1 MNNSALESVQMEED
15 EPEIIL
21 CGSTVYNYLGIAE
34 SQLDNCENPRILTVL
49 SSLLERAIIRNDKAA
64 AIVNN
69 NSNNHS
75 ICRKELSIFQGLRAP
90 SIGIHSYLMR
100 IFKYAKCSPSCF
112 VLAYAY
118 IIKLTASQ
126 QAVAGGSSLI
136 TSLNVH
142 RLLITSVMVAT
153 KFIDDRHYNNA
164 YYAKIGGVSTVE
176 MNGLELALLGSLGYR
191 LQISMSAFESFCADL
206 GKEAAMQAVLLGR
219 PDQRTLIAAANCSFD
234 EEQSRKVALLCT
246 NYGGV

>member
-1 MNNSALESVQMEED
+1 MNNSGLERVQMEED

-21 CGSTVYNYLGIAE
+21 CGSAVYNYLGIAE
-34 SQLDNCENPRILTVL
+34 SQLDKCENPRILTVL
-49 SSLLERAIIRNDKAA
+49 SSLLERAVIRNDTIAA
-64 AIVNN
+64 TVNN
-69 NSNNHS
+69 SNNNHS
-75 ICRKELSIFQGLRAP
+75 ICRKKLSIFHGLRAP
-90 SIGIHSYLMR
+90 SIGIHSYIMR

-112 VLAYAY
+112 VMAYAY

-126 QAVAGGSSLI
+126 AVGGSSMI

-142 RLLITSVMVAT
+142 RLLITCVMVAT

-176 MNGLELALLGSLGYR
+176 MNGLESALLGSLGYR
-191 LQISMSAFESFCADL
+191 LHVSMSAFESFCADF
-206 GKEAAMQAVLLGR
+206 GKEAAMQAVLVGR
-219 PDQRTLIAAANCSFD
+219 PDRPLIAAVNCSFD
-234 EEQSRKVALLCT
+234 EEQSRKEALLCI